1 MFKGQ
6 PKGLFALAL
15 ANTGERFGYYTMLAI
30 FMLFIQAKFGFEQA
44 AASQLYAIFLAA
56 VYFMPVLGGMLAD
69 RIGFGKCVV
78 SGICIMFLG
87 YLFLAIPTAANG
99 LGLAL
104 MIGALALI
112 AIGTGLF
119 KGNLQVLVGNLFD
132 DPKYAHKR
140 DSAFSLFYMAIN
152 IGAMFAPSAATAIT
166 NRFLGKAGLIYKADI
181 PALAHQYLNSTITPE
196 NADKLQSLAAQM
208 PGSQVAN
215 MDLAGFSQY
224 YIDHL
229 ASSYNMGFAVACI
242 SLIVSIAI
250 YFACR
255 SWFKHADVNA
265 KQQAASGSENYVEL
279 TKEQTRSRITALVMV
294 FAVVIF
300 FWMAFH
306 QNGSSLTWFARDYT
320 QSVATGPIRIGFN
333 IWALALIAASVYTL
347 FAVFQSEKASSKII
361 CGVITAALWLGA
373 YGIYTGLE
381 NPLAIY
387 PQLFQQFN
395 PFFVVALTP
404 VSMAIFSALANKKD
418 EKHPNGKEP
427 SAPKKI
433 ALGMLVA
440 ACGYLIMLF
449 ASRGQAS
456 PAELA
461 GTVSPDPVVPTWLIS
476 TYLVLTFAEL
486 LLSPLGISFVSKVAP
501 PKYKGLM
508 MGLWFASTAVGNYLS
523 SIPGLLW
530 KHVPLWANWAILM
543 GLCLLAAAIMF
554 SMLKKIEAATA
565 D

>member
-30 FMLFIQAKFGFEQA
+30 FMLFLQAKFGFEQA
-44 AASQLYAIFLAA
+44 AASQIYAIFLAA
-56 VYFMPVLGGMLAD
+56 VYFMPVVGGWLAD
-69 RIGFGKCVV
+69 KIGFGKCVIT
-78 SGICIMFLG
+78 GICVMFAG
-87 YLFLAIPTAANG
+87 YICLSIPTAANG

-104 MIGALALI
+104 MFGALTLI

-119 KGNLQVLVGNLFD
+119 KGNLQVLVGNLYD
-132 DPKYAHKR
+132 DPKYAAKR

-181 PALAHQYLNSTITPE
+181 PALAHQFLSSTITPE
-196 NADKLQSLAAQM
+196 NTEKLQTLAAQM
-208 PGSQVAN
+208 PGEQVAS
-215 MDLAGFSQY
+215 MDLGTFSAY
-224 YIDHL
+224 YIEHL
-229 ASSYNMGFAVACI
+229 SSSYNMGFAVAVV
-242 SLIVSIAI
+242 SLIVSLAI
-250 YFACR
+250 YLGCR

-265 KQQAASGSENYVEL
+265 KQAASGEGAPVQEL
-279 TKEQTRSRITALVMV
+279 SPKQTKDRIVALCLV

-320 QSVATGPIRIGFN
+320 QSFATGWTRIGFN
-333 IWALALIAASVYTL
+333 IWALALIAASIYTL
-347 FAVFQSEKASSKII
+347 FGIFQSEKSTGKIA
-361 CGVITAALWLGA
+361 CGIITAALWAGA
-373 YGIYTGLE
+373 YAIFAGLD
-381 NPLAIY
+381 NPLEIF

-404 VSMAIFSALANKKD
+404 VSMAIFSALASK
-418 EKHPNGKEP
+418 GKEP

-433 ALGMLVA
+433 GLGMFVA
-440 ACGYLIMLF
+440 AIGYLVMIF
-449 ASRGQAS
+449 ASLGQQS
-456 PAELA
+456 PAQLA
-461 GTVSPDPVVPTWLIS
+461 GTVSPDPVVPTYLMG
-476 TYLVLTFAEL
+476 TYLILTFAEL
-486 LLSPLGISFVSKVAP
+486 LLSPMGISFVSKVAP

-508 MGLWFASTAVGNYLS
+508 MGLWFAATAVGNYLS

-530 KHVPLWANWAILM
+530 KAVPLWANWAILM
-543 GLCLLAAAIMF
+543 ALCVIAGAVMF
-554 SMLKKIEAATA
+554 SMLRKLEAATA
-565 D
+565 